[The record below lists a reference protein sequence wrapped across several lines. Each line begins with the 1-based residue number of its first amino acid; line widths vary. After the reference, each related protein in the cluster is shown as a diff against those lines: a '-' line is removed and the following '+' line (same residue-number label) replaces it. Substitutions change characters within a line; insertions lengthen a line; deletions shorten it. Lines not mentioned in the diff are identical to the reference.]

1 MNVLQAHLS
10 LDFSFSHPIET
21 SNSQQI
27 QPLSLHGSAHLSR
40 LAVNTVALVSI
51 SASSDPSPWT
61 RGRRSSS
68 RKWRPTTTNNPTAP
82 SSCQIDGR
90 MPNQTTVVLIR
101 SANQSLYYRRH
112 SPDLRLKPDPDSC
125 PLRFFSRVKSK
136 RTQWVTPNR
145 ALPLSLFGDEE
156 GEDDVVDPSV
166 VDVKDSSANH
176 SVFDLDFDGLNLN
189 LDLVGGNEEF
199 DGDDDRWEF
208 KDGRVMLTNAID
220 FRTGDVQ
227 QQQSDE
233 IGIYW

>member
-1 MNVLQAHLS
+1 MKGRWLHRVESKRTQWVTPNRAL
-10 LDFSFSHPIET
+10 
-21 SNSQQI
+21 
-27 QPLSLHGSAHLSR
+27 PLSLFGDEEGEDD
-40 LAVNTVALVSI
+40 VV
-51 SASSDPSPWT
+51 DPSVVDVKD
-61 RGRRSSS
+61 SSANHS
-68 RKWRPTTTNNPTAP
+68 VFDLDFDGLNLNLDLVGGNEEFDGDDDRWEFK
-82 SSCQIDGR
+82 DGR
-90 MPNQTTVVLIR
+90 VMLTNAIDFRTGDVQQQ
-101 SANQSLYYRRH
+101 QS
-112 SPDLRLKPDPDSC
+112 DEIV
-125 PLRFFSRVKSK
+125 FSRVESK